1 MLIIRTNF
9 LKNLMV
15 KTTIVVMVGLTLV
28 LFMPNAEQPKRSSA
42 PGNPLE
48 KVTKKTLSQ
57 EPVAE
62 PTPSPVQTPVTEPQ
76 FIALPVSMDEGTQK
90 TVSEICGKYNVPFT
104 LVMALIETESNFQPN
119 LISRTN
125 DYGLM
130 QINKCNHKRLSAEL
144 GITDF
149 LNPSQNVEAGCYMLS
164 ELLYKY
170 KDLNVVLMAYNMG
183 EGNAKKLWKQ
193 GVWSSKYSNKIMA
206 RKQEFDNQTN
216 YTKN

>member
-1 MLIIRTNF
+1 MAEKENALI
-9 LKNLMV
+9 
-15 KTTIVVMVGLTLV
+15 KTTIVVLVGLTLV
-28 LFMPNAEQPKRSSA
+28 LFMPKTKQPKVSTA

-48 KVTKKTLSQ
+48 KITKKTLSQ

-62 PTPSPVQTPVTEPQ
+62 PTPPQAPTQEPQ

-90 TVSEICGKYNVPFT
+90 TVSEICDRYNVPFT
-104 LVMALIETESNFQPN
+104 LAMALIETESNFQPN
-119 LISRTN
+119 LISKTH

-130 QINKCNHKRLSAEL
+130 QINICNHKRLSAKL

-164 ELLYKY
+164 ELIYKY

-193 GVWSSKYSNKIMA
+193 GVWSSKYSQKIMT

>member
-28 LFMPNAEQPKRSSA
+28 LFMPKTRQPKVSNA

-48 KVTKKTLSQ
+48 KITKKTLSQ

-62 PTPSPVQTPVTEPQ
+62 PTPPQTPATEPQ
-76 FIALPVSMDEGTQK
+76 FVALPVSMDEGTQK
-90 TVSEICGKYNVPFT
+90 TVSEICDKYNVPFT

-130 QINKCNHKRLSAEL
+130 QINICNHKRLSAGL

-193 GVWSSKYSNKIMA
+193 GVWSSKYSQKIMV

-216 YTKN
+216 CTKK

>member
-1 MLIIRTNF
+1 MIIRTNF

-62 PTPSPVQTPVTEPQ
+62 PIPSQMPPTESQ

-90 TVSEICGKYNVPFT
+90 TVSEICKRYNVPFT

-125 DYGLM
+125 DWGLM

-193 GVWSSKYSNKIMA
+193 GVWSSKYSQKIMA

-216 YTKN
+216 CTKN

>member
-1 MLIIRTNF
+1 
-9 LKNLMV
+9 
-15 KTTIVVMVGLTLV
+15 
-28 LFMPNAEQPKRSSA
+28 MPNAEQPKRSTA

-62 PTPSPVQTPVTEPQ
+62 PIPPQMPPTEPQ

-90 TVSEICGKYNVPFT
+90 TLSEICDRYNVPFT

-119 LISRTN
+119 LISKTH

-130 QINKCNHKRLSAEL
+130 QINICNHKMLSSAL
-144 GITDF
+144 GITNF
-149 LNPSQNVEAGCYMLS
+149 LDPEQNVEAGCY
-164 ELLYKY
+164 LLNNLFQKY
-170 KDLNVVLMAYNMG
+170 GEPSVVLMAYNMG

-193 GVWSSKYSNKIMA
+193 GVWSSKYSNKIMV

>member
-1 MLIIRTNF
+1 M
-9 LKNLMV
+9 
-15 KTTIVVMVGLTLV
+15 
-28 LFMPNAEQPKRSSA
+28 
-42 PGNPLE
+42 
-48 KVTKKTLSQ
+48 SQ

-62 PTPSPVQTPVTEPQ
+62 PIPPQTPATEPQ

-90 TVSEICGKYNVPFT
+90 TVSEICDKYNVPFT

-193 GVWSSKYSNKIMA
+193 GVWSSKYSQKIMV

-216 YTKN
+216 CTKN